1 MFAQIFRLLSIYS
14 LIKPKKGSNVEGVNI
29 LSTML
34 HAEDF
39 QEKKQESLCQLLD
52 NIISNNH
59 PAAEHIPT
67 FLDKVKQHDYRVSS
81 TPDFVQGFVAG
92 YVAFRAQKLTKC
104 TKCIQSV
111 QNEQELSDEE
121 RFKMINICNRGRL
134 QYPSDSLYTLTHSLE
149 NTILSVM
156 AGGTLNRDS
165 FLHILESIDGKQF
178 PQIGCT
184 EHQLTFTRCIT
195 SFYLITRA
203 HFIAK
208 RFNKI
213 NNMIKQ
219 KNQKAKKCRKDAKL

>member
-1 MFAQIFRLLSIYS
+1 MFVQIFRLLSIYS
-14 LIKPKKGSNVEGVNI
+14 LIKPKKGINVRNVR
-29 LSTML
+29 
-34 HAEDF
+34 
-39 QEKKQESLCQLLD
+39 
-52 NIISNNH
+52 NNV
-59 PAAEHIPT
+59 T
-67 FLDKVKQHDYRVSS
+67 
-81 TPDFVQGFVAG
+81 
-92 YVAFRAQKLTKC
+92 
-104 TKCIQSV
+104 
-111 QNEQELSDEE
+111 
-121 RFKMINICNRGRL
+121 
-134 QYPSDSLYTLTHSLE
+134 QYPSDSLYTLTHNLE

-219 KNQKAKKCRKDAKL
+219 KNQ